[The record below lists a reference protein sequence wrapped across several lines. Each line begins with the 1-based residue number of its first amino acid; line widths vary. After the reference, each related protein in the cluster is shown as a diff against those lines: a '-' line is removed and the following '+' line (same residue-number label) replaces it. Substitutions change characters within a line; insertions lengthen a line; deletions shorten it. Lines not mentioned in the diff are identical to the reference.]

1 MAVRA
6 QDFQIPKITHEE
18 VNENRGVFVIE
29 PLDRGFG
36 YTFGNS
42 LRRVLLSSL
51 EGAAVTSVK
60 LEGVAHEF
68 TTLPGVREDVTD
80 IILNLKQLVCIL
92 HGESP
97 EVEVRLTKR
106 GEGIVTAADI
116 EAPADLEILN
126 PELEIANLSSKGRL
140 EITLTIGRG
149 RGYVPAEGNRG
160 QAHTIGV
167 IPVDSMFS
175 PIRRVAYDVE
185 AARVGQRTDYDK
197 LILDVT
203 TNGSIDPKD
212 AIAQAAEILIRQLAI
227 FTDLEKMEGF
237 GEARRPRPS
246 GADSVGVSLA
256 RGMENF
262 PIEELEL
269 GVRSYN
275 CLKRVGIE
283 TIGDLVTKTENE
295 LAAIPNFG
303 KKSIEEVKE
312 TLAAARPAP
321 PRRRGRQRR
330 GGVEADVR
338 HERSGKK
345 LGRDSAHRKALYA
358 NLAGALIEHGR
369 IKTTVTKAKAV
380 KPIAEQMITLGRRGD
395 LHARRQAI
403 AFLRSRDVVHKLF
416 AEVAPRFEDRPGGYS
431 RIIRIGPRPG
441 DAAEMAYL
449 ELVDEE
455 YVAKEREE
463 RDAASPSAAVPR
475 RGGRG
480 GARGARPRRSRSRRR
495 AEAEASRA
503 RAEAEADEPAPRAT
517 SPRPTTRGLDAD
529 ADEGADDRRSRAPP
543 TLRSA
548 ERLREARAEEP
559 PADHGER
566 DQLEARRRSPR

>member
-126 PELEIANLSSKGRL
+126 PDLEIANLSSKGRL
-140 EITLTIGRG
+140 EVTVTIGRG
-149 RGYVPAEGNRG
+149 RGYLPAEGNRG

-175 PIRRVAYDVE
+175 PINRVAYDVE

-237 GEARRPRPS
+237 GEAAQAAAE
-246 GADSVGVSLA
+246 GADSAVPSLA
-256 RGMENF
+256 GGMENF

-283 TIGDLVTKTENE
+283 TIGDLVTKSESE

-303 KKSIEEVKE
+303 KKSIEEVKD
-312 TLAAARPAP
+312 TLQQH
-321 PRRRGRQRR
+321 GLNLR
-330 GGVEADVR
+330 GG
-338 HERSGKK
+338 
-345 LGRDSAHRKALYA
+345 
-358 NLAGALIEHGR
+358 
-369 IKTTVTKAKAV
+369 
-380 KPIAEQMITLGRRGD
+380 
-395 LHARRQAI
+395 
-403 AFLRSRDVVHKLF
+403 
-416 AEVAPRFEDRPGGYS
+416 
-431 RIIRIGPRPG
+431 
-441 DAAEMAYL
+441 
-449 ELVDEE
+449 
-455 YVAKEREE
+455 
-463 RDAASPSAAVPR
+463 SAAN
-475 RGGRG
+475 
-480 GARGARPRRSRSRRR
+480 
-495 AEAEASRA
+495 
-503 RAEAEADEPAPRAT
+503 
-517 SPRPTTRGLDAD
+517 GL
-529 ADEGADDRRSRAPP
+529 EG
-543 TLRSA
+543 
-548 ERLREARAEEP
+548 
-559 PADHGER
+559 
-566 DQLEARRRSPR
+566 

>member
-1 MAVRA
+1 VAVRA
-6 QDFQIPKITHEE
+6 TDFQIPKITHEE
-18 VNENRGVFVIE
+18 VDEDHGVFVIE

-60 LEGVAHEF
+60 IEGVAHEF

-106 GEGIVTAADI
+106 GDGVVTAADI

-126 PELEIANLSSKGRL
+126 PDLEIANLSSKGRL
-140 EITLTIGRG
+140 EVTLTIGRG
-149 RGYVPAEGNRG
+149 RGYMPAEGNRG

-175 PIRRVAYDVE
+175 PINRVTYDVE
-185 AARVGQRTDYDK
+185 SARVGQRTDYDK

-212 AIAQAAEILIRQLAI
+212 AIAEAAEILIRQLAI
-227 FTDLEKMEGF
+227 FTDLERIEGF
-237 GEARRPRPS
+237 GESAAAS
-246 GADSVGVSLA
+246 TDGGGDNGGVSLA
-256 RGMENF
+256 GGMENF

-283 TIGDLVTKTENE
+283 TIGDLVTKSENE

-312 TLAAARPAP
+312 TLATHGLTL
-321 PRRRGRQRR
+321 RG
-330 GGVEADVR
+330 GHSASNGVEA
-338 HERSGKK
+338 
-345 LGRDSAHRKALYA
+345 
-358 NLAGALIEHGR
+358 
-369 IKTTVTKAKAV
+369 
-380 KPIAEQMITLGRRGD
+380 
-395 LHARRQAI
+395 
-403 AFLRSRDVVHKLF
+403 
-416 AEVAPRFEDRPGGYS
+416 
-431 RIIRIGPRPG
+431 
-441 DAAEMAYL
+441 
-449 ELVDEE
+449 
-455 YVAKEREE
+455 
-463 RDAASPSAAVPR
+463 
-475 RGGRG
+475 
-480 GARGARPRRSRSRRR
+480 
-495 AEAEASRA
+495 
-503 RAEAEADEPAPRAT
+503 
-517 SPRPTTRGLDAD
+517 
-529 ADEGADDRRSRAPP
+529 
-543 TLRSA
+543 
-548 ERLREARAEEP
+548 
-559 PADHGER
+559 
-566 DQLEARRRSPR
+566 

>member
-1 MAVRA
+1 LAVRA
-6 QDFQIPKITHEE
+6 TDFQIPKITHEE

-60 LEGVAHEF
+60 IEGVAHEF

-106 GEGIVTAADI
+106 GEGVVTAADI

-126 PELEIANLSSKGRL
+126 PDLEIANLSSKGRL

-175 PIRRVAYDVE
+175 PINRVAYDVE

-212 AIAQAAEILIRQLAI
+212 AIAQGAEILIRQLAI
-227 FTDLEKMEGF
+227 FTDLERIEGF
-237 GEARRPRPS
+237 GESA
-246 GADSVGVSLA
+246 GAVDVGDAAVPSLA
-256 RGMENF
+256 GGMENF

-283 TIGDLVTKTENE
+283 TIGDLVTKTESE

-312 TLAAARPAP
+312 TLAQH
-321 PRRRGRQRR
+321 GLNLR
-330 GGVEADVR
+330 GG
-338 HERSGKK
+338 SSSNG
-345 LGRDSAHRKALYA
+345 
-358 NLAGALIEHGR
+358 
-369 IKTTVTKAKAV
+369 
-380 KPIAEQMITLGRRGD
+380 
-395 LHARRQAI
+395 
-403 AFLRSRDVVHKLF
+403 
-416 AEVAPRFEDRPGGYS
+416 
-431 RIIRIGPRPG
+431 
-441 DAAEMAYL
+441 L
-449 ELVDEE
+449 E
-455 YVAKEREE
+455 
-463 RDAASPSAAVPR
+463 P
-475 RGGRG
+475 
-480 GARGARPRRSRSRRR
+480 
-495 AEAEASRA
+495 
-503 RAEAEADEPAPRAT
+503 
-517 SPRPTTRGLDAD
+517 
-529 ADEGADDRRSRAPP
+529 
-543 TLRSA
+543 
-548 ERLREARAEEP
+548 
-559 PADHGER
+559 
-566 DQLEARRRSPR
+566 